1 METSAAGSGFQP
13 NASLAE
19 LLLRQPRVGC
29 WARSTSAGSEVTD
42 VGHGCVSLA
51 KIISFQKF
59 QMEGLG
65 SGWPFLWRALAPPAW
80 LGRAGPL
87 PRGRAA
93 GHRSPAAFTFGWPS
107 PAPLSQALTTSA
119 PGVPSPRTGSSK
131 AGSPWRLGSSPVAT
145 ADRPVRGG
153 ARPVAPK
160 GTPQK
165 ADGCCFRACQLPA
178 WEVRGE
184 ASASWGPGVGSLSVC
199 PRRAWPRPLSLD
211 CRVLAG
217 SWGGLQPKPG
227 TADRKEAGGLVPD
240 LEWGGADCEGCV

>member
-1 METSAAGSGFQP
+1 MRFSCKNDQFSKVSDGRSG
-13 NASLAE
+13 LW
-19 LLLRQPRVGC
+19 V
-29 WARSTSAGSEVTD
+29 
-42 VGHGCVSLA
+42 
-51 KIISFQKF
+51 
-59 QMEGLG
+59 
-65 SGWPFLWRALAPPAW
+65 PFLWQALAPPAW

-93 GHRSPAAFTFGWPS
+93 GHRSTAAFTLGWPS

-131 AGSPWRLGSSPVAT
+131 AGSPWRQIQPCGNCRQAC
-145 ADRPVRGG
+145 AGR

-178 WEVRGE
+178 WEFRGE

-217 SWGGLQPKPG
+217 SWGGLQTKPG
-227 TADRKEAGGLVPD
+227 TADPKEAGGLVPD
-240 LEWGGADCEGCV
+240 LEWGGADREGCV